1 MRDPPSPVAHP
12 CYRGGLR
19 SEGVD
24 RVLSKLPSQAG
35 LRVGTITA
43 ANAALVIV
51 SAWLLGCGGAPPT
64 PPPSLLVL
72 VTVDTLRADRL
83 GAYGS
88 DLGLTPHI
96 DALAEQS
103 VVFTSAYAPAS
114 FTVPSVSTLMTGRY
128 PEELGIWKNESG
140 LPASAATLASSLR
153 ERGWRTLAVVS
164 NFVLRR
170 ASGLDAGFDRFDDTL
185 PQYEA
190 VRKWPERVGK
200 DTTDA
205 ALAMLDACATG
216 VDTRCFL
223 WVHYQDPHGPY
234 TPDPALRRR
243 FLDAERKRPGGR
255 RMLPA
260 QPGSIGLG
268 GIPAYQFVSR
278 VREVAF
284 YRAGYDA
291 EVNAM
296 DQQVGRLLQGIED
309 RGLGDRT
316 VTVFAADH
324 GESLGESDYWFAH
337 GEHLTDVLVCVPLLF
352 RIPGHAPQRRDDV
365 VSLVDL
371 YGTLVRLLTGSP
383 PDANPHGRDLFVD
396 GAPQR
401 ASAPYMA
408 TLGASRVRRYG
419 LVEAGFKWIVSELDE
434 VPTGKLYRLGDDATD
449 LAAQNPQMA
458 AQMQER
464 LVAVRGR
471 LDRSTAERRPDLS
484 DDDREKLRALGYID
498 D

>member
-1 MRDPPSPVAHP
+1 
-12 CYRGGLR
+12 
-19 SEGVD
+19 
-24 RVLSKLPSQAG
+24 
-35 LRVGTITA
+35 
-43 ANAALVIV
+43 
-51 SAWLLGCGGAPPT
+51 
-64 PPPSLLVL
+64 
-72 VTVDTLRADRL
+72 
-83 GAYGS
+83 
-88 DLGLTPHI
+88 
-96 DALAEQS
+96 
-103 VVFTSAYAPAS
+103 
-114 FTVPSVSTLMTGRY
+114 
-128 PEELGIWKNESG
+128 

-164 NFVLRR
+164 NFVLRK

-185 PQYEA
+185 PQYEV

-268 GIPAYQFVSR
+268 GIPSYQFVSR

-291 EVNAM
+291 EVNAT
-296 DQQVGRLLQGIED
+296 DQQVGRLLQGIEE

-316 VTVFAADH
+316 VFVFGADH

-337 GEHLTDVLVCVPLLF
+337 GEHLTDVLVRVPLMF
-352 RIPGHAPQRRDDV
+352 RIPGHAPQHRDDV

-383 PDANPHGRDLFVD
+383 ADANPHGRDLFAD
-396 GAPQR
+396 GAPQQ
-401 ASAPYMA
+401 ASTPYMA

-419 LVEAGFKWIVSELDE
+419 LVEAGFKWIVSELDD
-434 VPTGKLYRLGDDATD
+434 VPTGKLYRLGDDGTD

-458 AQMQER
+458 AQMQAR